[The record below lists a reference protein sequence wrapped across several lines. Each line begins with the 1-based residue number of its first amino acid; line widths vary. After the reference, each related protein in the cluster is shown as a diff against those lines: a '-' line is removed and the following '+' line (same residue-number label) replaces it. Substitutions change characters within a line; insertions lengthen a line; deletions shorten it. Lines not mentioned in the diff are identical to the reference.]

1 MNEQMKRHQNAVPTY
16 RMDKP
21 FDAGDPFD
29 GVPYT
34 RLPMPSKQ
42 DAMFVKIKSPLGED
56 DLLFDAFEGREAL
69 SELFE
74 FHVRLYAPDPD
85 IDFKKLLGKNL
96 SVCITTIQKKK
107 ASNARFLAGIV
118 TQIQALPSFVLET
131 TPPKLAYYNVTL
143 RPSFWL
149 STLSKGFRVFMKK
162 KTIEII
168 ESVLKEDKVDF
179 TNKASAGKT
188 VREYCV
194 QYDESNFDF
203 VSRLMEEEGIFYY
216 FEFSASGAKMIL
228 ADANKLGTDLGE
240 FPMETFRP
248 DVVNGITL
256 LNAQNQVVAKKF
268 EAVDRDYMKP
278 STSLKATGSGQSL
291 GGEVYEYPGNFLDSG
306 GASKTGPLRM
316 KEIAAP
322 ENLTFGQS
330 GVLAF
335 QAGGIFKL
343 TKHPRKALNQ
353 KYFLIA
359 VEHRIQQRPPQT
371 LQGPRSPLREKVQMI
386 YANRFTAMPND
397 TPFMPPR
404 TTPRP
409 KIYGVQTALVV
420 GPKGKE
426 IYCDKEGRVF
436 VQFLWDREGK
446 KDEKSSLPVRCMQGW
461 AGGNFGLAFVPRIG
475 MEVLVAFENGDPD
488 RPIIVGC
495 LYNGENKMPDA
506 VPKEPRIAM
515 LKTQTSPDSKE
526 SNIMSFDDTKD
537 KEKIYFHAT
546 KDYELQSEAK
556 DNQFLVKQDGD
567 NTKTQTQIKK
577 GLLETAI
584 KEGEKK
590 VQIDKGNYSIQL
602 KKGSMTIKL
611 DDGDK
616 VLTLAK
622 GNYTINI
629 QKGKMTVTAKQDI
642 AFQTDA
648 NFSVTAK
655 KDIKLTA
662 QGDISLK
669 AMKNITLKSTL
680 DTKIDAKAISEKAT
694 MDCSRQGLNVSDK
707 ATVEYKR
714 QGLNVSDKATLMVKG
729 EGLMANYKGT
739 VAGVYAGLTATL
751 KADTMAATQGGALA
765 ALKGG
770 GIALG

>member
-1 MNEQMKRHQNAVPTY
+1 MKRQMERRRNAVPAY
-16 RMDKP
+16 RMDRP
-21 FDAGDPFD
+21 FETIDPFE

-34 RLPMPSKQ
+34 RLPMPSQQ
-42 DAMFVKIKSPLGED
+42 DAMFVQIKSPLGPD

-74 FHVRLYAPDPD
+74 FHVRLYSPDPS

-96 SVCITTIQKKK
+96 SICVRTIKDKTP
-107 ASNARFLAGIV
+107 SNARFLAGIV
-118 TQIQALPSFVLET
+118 SQVQALPSFVLET

-143 RPSFWL
+143 RPPFWL
-149 STLSKGFRVFMKK
+149 STLGKGFRVFMKK
-162 KTIEII
+162 KTIDII
-168 ESVLKEDKVDF
+168 EAVLKEDGVAF
-179 TNKASAGKT
+179 SNKASAGKNL
-188 VREYCV
+188 REYCV

-216 FEFSASGAKMIL
+216 FEFGAGGATMTLI
-228 ADANKLGTDLGE
+228 DANKLGTDLGE
-240 FPMETFRP
+240 FPMDTYRP

-278 STSLKATGSGQSL
+278 STELRGKDSGQSL
-291 GGEVYEYPGNFLDSG
+291 GGEVYEYPGHFLDSG
-306 GASKTGPLRM
+306 GASQTGPRRM

-330 GVLAF
+330 GVLVF

-343 TKHPRKALNQ
+343 SKHPRAALNQ
-353 KYFLIA
+353 KYLLVA
-359 VEHRIQQRPPQT
+359 VEHRIQHRPPQT
-371 LQGPRSPLREKVQMI
+371 LQGAASPLRSKVQMI

-409 KIYGVQTALVV
+409 KIYGVQTAIVV

-426 IYCDKEGRVF
+426 IHCDEEGRVF
-436 VQFLWDREGK
+436 VQFWWDREGK
-446 KDEKSSLPVRCMQGW
+446 KDEKSSIPVRCMQGW

-475 MEVLVAFENGDPD
+475 MEVLVAFENGNPD

-495 LYNGENKMPDA
+495 LYNGENKMPSA

-515 LKTQTSPDSKE
+515 LKTQTSPDSTE

-537 KEKIYFHAT
+537 AEKIYFHAT
-546 KDYELQSEAK
+546 KNYELQSEAK
-556 DNQFLVKQDGD
+556 DNQFLVKQDGE
-567 NTKTQTQIKK
+567 NTKTQTQIAK
-577 GLLETAI
+577 GLLETTI

-616 VLTLAK
+616 VLTLSK

-629 QKGKMTVTAKQDI
+629 EKGKMTVTAKQDI
-642 AFQTDA
+642 SFKTDA
-648 NFSVTAK
+648 NFSVVAA
-655 KDIKLTA
+655 KDIILKAT
-662 QGDISLK
+662 GNISLE
-669 AMKNITLKSTL
+669 ATKNVTIKSTM
-680 DTKIDAKAISEKAT
+680 DTKIDALNLSEKAKLE
-694 MDCSRQGLNVSDK
+694 C
-707 ATVEYKR
+707 KR
-714 QGLNVSDKATLMVKG
+714 EGLNVSDKATLLLKG
-729 EGLMANYKGT
+729 EGLTVNYKGT

-751 KADTMAATQGGALA
+751 KGDVTAMTQGGVLGAVKGA
-765 ALKGG
+765 AV
-770 GIALG
+770 ALG